1 MFKNIKKVIQ
11 KIQTASVSEIFNSK
25 KDGNLDDLK
34 NALSET
40 ELIENNIEL
49 LNMKKILDGDNDT
62 DIVVD
67 NELEKMK
74 KALLEIEE
82 EVIIEEVQENIIVE
96 EHVIIEQV
104 IEQVIEED
112 VQENIIVE
120 EVVIEDI
127 IVEEQVIEQV
137 VIEDVIIEQF
147 IVEDVQE
154 DIIIEEVVIEEII
167 IPVIKKSKK
176 SKIATNDVVNISK
189 KNKQKVSK
197 NEDDIVSKMNN
208 VHDIPT
214 KYYKYR
220 DKISNNLLVRTIGKR
235 VDEILVVH
243 INVFTQNYS
252 SILKTISKPFEI
264 YYNDVKILDFYEYN
278 SVLNINDIFTKH
290 IYVVNHTLFIGDD
303 SYDLF
308 YVRFVEIKI

>member
-11 KIQTASVSEIFNSK
+11 KIQTASVSEIFNST

-74 KALLEIEE
+74 KALLEIEDE

-104 IEQVIEED
+104 IEED

-120 EVVIEDI
+120 EVVVEDI

-189 KNKQKVSK
+189 KNNQKVSK
-197 NEDDIVSKMNN
+197 SKDIIVSKMNN

>member
-104 IEQVIEED
+104 IEED

-120 EVVIEDI
+120 EVVVEDI

-189 KNKQKVSK
+189 KNNQKVSK
-197 NEDDIVSKMNN
+197 SKDIIVSKMNN

>member
-74 KALLEIEE
+74 KALLEIEDE

-104 IEQVIEED
+104 IEED

-120 EVVIEDI
+120 EVVVEDI

-189 KNKQKVSK
+189 KNNQKVSK
-197 NEDDIVSKMNN
+197 SKDIIVSKMNN